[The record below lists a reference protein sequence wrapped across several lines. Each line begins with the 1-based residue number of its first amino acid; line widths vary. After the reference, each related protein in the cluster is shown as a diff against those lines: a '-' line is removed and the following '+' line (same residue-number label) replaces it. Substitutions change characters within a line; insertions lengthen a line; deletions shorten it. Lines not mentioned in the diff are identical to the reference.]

1 MEDEQGQ
8 TVPDFDVFDERCPSR
23 GALLDVT
30 GRWGALT
37 LLALASGATRFGEI
51 HRMIGGSS
59 ERMLAQTLRSLE
71 ADGLVTRGGAARGR
85 PAGYALT
92 GPGREVASRVERLVD
107 ALYGALAVGSP
118 QEG

>member
-1 MEDEQGQ
+1 MEDAQGQ

-37 LLALASGATRFGEI
+37 LLALARGATRFGEV

-71 ADGLVTRGGAARGR
+71 ADGLVNRGGAARG
-85 PAGYALT
+85 PSAGYVLT
-92 GPGREVASRVERLVD
+92 GPGREVAARVEGLVD
-107 ALYGALAVGSP
+107 ALYGALAVALP
-118 QEG
+118 QH